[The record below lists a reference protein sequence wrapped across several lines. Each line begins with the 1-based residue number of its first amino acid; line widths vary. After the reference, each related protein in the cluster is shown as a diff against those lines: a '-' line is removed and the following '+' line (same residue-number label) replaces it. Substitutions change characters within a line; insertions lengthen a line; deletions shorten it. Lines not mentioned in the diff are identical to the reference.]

1 MWWYAETAPVSAQE
15 IGMAAG
21 VNLFSRA
28 LIDYENAIS
37 LQVNIVKIVKA
48 KTVTYTIACKV

>member
-1 MWWYAETAPVSAQE
+1 
-15 IGMAAG
+15 MAAG
-21 VNLFSRA
+21 VNLVSRA